1 MLCIV
6 VVVVCWLLKLLG
18 DGLWVKA
25 QYPGSTHHNRTE
37 SIVLSYIR
45 TVALPGYV
53 LCSII
58 I

>member
-25 QYPGSTHHNRTE
+25 QYPGI
-37 SIVLSYIR
+37 IVHII
-45 TVALPGYV
+45 TVQNP
-53 LCSII
+53 
-58 I
+58 